1 MTPTKEELDALRFL
15 ATYGNGLPLST
26 ATVSAIQS
34 LLAKLTERPESK

>member
-26 ATVSAIQS
+26 ATVTAIQS
-34 LLAKLTERPESK
+34 LLAKLESTRE